1 MVTAPDPCTG
11 NGVDGNPQPN
21 PGQIPGMVQRLDGD
35 RCLGSVSRD
44 AQDLVHA
51 EKRRIEKGEAPCTDI
66 PKAHYSSSTAGLLLP
81 LLQQVDGLKVGTVG
95 LLHRIVSWKSSLFNA
110 SQRRSSLSFPVIL
123 LITTPEFGYAFMP
136 TSNRVKYEVLRGT
149 LFPRSLRTSWRK
161 AGEFDFR
168 RK

>member
-1 MVTAPDPCTG
+1 
-11 NGVDGNPQPN
+11 
-21 PGQIPGMVQRLDGD
+21 MVQRLDGD

-44 AQDLVHA
+44 AQDIVRT

-66 PKAHYSSSTAGLLLP
+66 PMAHYSSSTAGLLP

-95 LLHRIVSWKSSLFNA
+95 LPHRTVSWKSSLFNA
-110 SQRRSSLSFPVIL
+110 SQRRSPLSFPVIL
-123 LITTPEFGYAFMP
+123 LSATPEFGYAFMP

-149 LFPRSLRTSWRK
+149 LFPRSLRPSRRK

-168 RK
+168 R

>member
-1 MVTAPDPCTG
+1 MVIRSH
-11 NGVDGNPQPN
+11 

-44 AQDLVHA
+44 AQDIVHA

-95 LLHRIVSWKSSLFNA
+95 LTNRYRVME
-110 SQRRSSLSFPVIL
+110 VI
-123 LITTPEFGYAFMP
+123 
-136 TSNRVKYEVLRGT
+136 SV
-149 LFPRSLRTSWRK
+149 
-161 AGEFDFR
+161 
-168 RK
+168 